1 MSANSSQSNSADS
14 SQKGEGR
21 GAANGAKKT
30 RRLSPLARVVLGLVG
45 WYRSTISPKNPGK
58 CKYYPTCSTY
68 MVIAV
73 KRFGAIRG
81 GLLGILRLLRCQ
93 PWVDGGIDDV
103 PYRFSLFYR
112 FRWSKAHEE
121 PTLEPI
127 VTLEDQLK

>member
-1 MSANSSQSNSADS
+1 MSANSSQSNSANS
-14 SQKGEGR
+14 SQKGQGR

-30 RRLSPLARVVLGLVG
+30 RRPSPLARVVLGLVG
-45 WYRSTISPKNPGK
+45 WYRSTISLKNPGK

-103 PYRFSLFYR
+103 PHTFSLFYR
-112 FRWSKAHEE
+112 FRWSRAHEE

-127 VTLEDQLK
+127 VTLEEQLK

>member
-1 MSANSSQSNSADS
+1 M
-14 SQKGEGR
+14 
-21 GAANGAKKT
+21 
-30 RRLSPLARVVLGLVG
+30 GLVG

-103 PYRFSLFYR
+103 PHRFSLFYR

-121 PTLEPI
+121 VTLEPI
-127 VTLEDQLK
+127 VTLEEQLK